1 MVQSPESIVETSVIG
16 LGHSGDGV
24 VEVDGRKHFVPF
36 AAPGDRLQIKF
47 SHGDKDRAAIM
58 QVLKPGAARVTAPC
72 QHFTQCGGCALQHLS
87 DPFVAD
93 WKRQQIVDALA
104 HRGVHDV
111 LVRPTQTMPPAS
123 RRRAAFTAEH
133 GADGIQIGFH
143 ARMSKRLVPV
153 SACTVLDK
161 RIVQAVPGL
170 TQMLAPLL
178 RTGQSARLLVT
189 QTATELDVDV
199 QIGSGKKS
207 EPNLRLRTLL
217 AASADR
223 LDLARL
229 SWNGV
234 ILLERRKPQII
245 LGDTP
250 VCPPPG
256 AFLQASSEGEAA
268 LIALVL
274 EALGTKTLGAKG
286 ARILDLFAGCGA
298 FTFPVAPHVRVHA
311 VEGDRAMADA
321 IRQAANQTQGLKQIE
336 ASHRDLQRGP
346 LSVDELAPYAAVI
359 FDPPKAGARAQ
370 AEQIAASQVRKVIAV
385 SCAPATFARD
395 AKTLVDAGFLLRW
408 VAPVDQFRWSAEV
421 ELVALFER
429 A

>member
-1 MVQSPESIVETSVIG
+1 MVQSPESAVETSVIG

-24 VEVDGRKHFVPF
+24 VEVDGRKYFVPF
-36 AAPGDRLQIKF
+36 AAPGDRLHIKF
-47 SHGDKDRAAIM
+47 SHGDKDRAGIV
-58 QVLKPGAARVTAPC
+58 QILKPGDARVTASC
-72 QHFTQCGGCALQHLS
+72 RHFTQCGGCALQHLS

-93 WKRQQIVDALA
+93 WKRQQIIDALA
-104 HRGVHDV
+104 HRGLHDAP
-111 LVRPTQTMPPAS
+111 VRPTVTMPPAS
-123 RRRAAFTAEH
+123 RRRAAFTAEY
-133 GADGIQIGFH
+133 GAGGIQIGFH
-143 ARMSKRLVPV
+143 GRMSKRLVPI
-153 SACTVLDK
+153 SECTLLDK
-161 RIVQAVPGL
+161 RIVQALPGL
-170 TQMLAPLL
+170 AQMLAPLL
-178 RTGQSARLLVT
+178 RAGQSARLLVT
-189 QTATELDVDV
+189 QTATGLDVDV
-199 QIGSGKKS
+199 QIGSDKKS

-245 LGDTP
+245 MGGTP

-274 EALGTKTLGAKG
+274 EALGAKTLGAKG
-286 ARILDLFAGCGA
+286 ARILDLFAGCGT
-298 FTFPVAPHVRVHA
+298 FTFPVAPHARVHA
-311 VEGDRAMADA
+311 VEGDRAMTEA
-321 IRQAANQTQGLKQIE
+321 IRQAANRMQGLKQIE

-395 AKTLVDAGFLLRW
+395 AKTLADAGFLLRW

-429 A
+429 G

>member
-1 MVQSPESIVETSVIG
+1 MVQSPEGIIEVEVTQ

-24 VEVDGRKHFVPF
+24 VEVDGRKYFVAY

-47 SHGDKDRAAIM
+47 NPGDKDRAAIV
-58 QVLKPGAARVTAPC
+58 QILKPGDARVTAPC
-72 QHFTQCGGCALQHLS
+72 RHFTECGGCALQHLS
-87 DPFVAD
+87 DLFVAD
-93 WKRQQIVDALA
+93 WKREQIIDALA
-104 HRGVHDV
+104 HRGLHDV
-111 LVRPTQTMPPAS
+111 TVRPTQTMPPAS

-153 SACTVLDK
+153 SECTVLDK
-161 RIVQAVPGL
+161 NIVQALPGL
-170 TQMLAPLL
+170 EKMLAPLL
-178 RTGQSARLLVT
+178 RHGQSVRLLVT
-189 QTATELDVDV
+189 QTGTGLDVDV
-199 QIGSGKKS
+199 QFGSGQKA

-229 SWNGV
+229 GWNGV
-234 ILLERRKPQII
+234 ILLERRKPQIVM
-245 LGDTP
+245 GGTP
-250 VCPPPG
+250 VSPPPG
-256 AFLQASSEGEAA
+256 AFLQASSQGEAA

-286 ARILDLFAGCGA
+286 ARILDLFAGCGT
-298 FTFPVAPHVRVHA
+298 FTFPVASHARVHA
-311 VEGDRAMADA
+311 VEGDRAMTEA
-321 IRQAANQTQGLKQIE
+321 IRQAANQRQGLKQIE

-346 LSVDELAPYAAVI
+346 LSIEELKPYAAVI

-370 AEQIAASQVRKVIAV
+370 ADQIAASQIHKVIAV

-395 AKTLVDAGFLLRW
+395 ARSLVDGGFLLRW
-408 VAPVDQFRWSAEV
+408 VAPADQFRWSAEV

>member
-1 MVQSPESIVETSVIG
+1 MVQSPESAVETSVIG

-24 VEVDGRKHFVPF
+24 VEVDGRKYFVPF
-36 AAPGDRLQIKF
+36 AAPGDRLHIKF
-47 SHGDKDRAAIM
+47 SHGDKDRAGIV
-58 QVLKPGAARVTAPC
+58 QILKPGDARVTAPC
-72 QHFTQCGGCALQHLS
+72 RHFTQCGGCALQHLS

-93 WKRQQIVDALA
+93 WKRQQIIDALA
-104 HRGVHDV
+104 HRGLHDAP
-111 LVRPTQTMPPAS
+111 VRPTVTMPPAS
-123 RRRAAFTAEH
+123 RRRAAFTAEYA
-133 GADGIQIGFH
+133 ADGIQIGFH
-143 ARMSKRLVPV
+143 ARMSKRLVPI
-153 SACTVLDK
+153 SECTLLDK
-161 RIVQAVPGL
+161 RIVQALPGL
-170 TQMLAPLL
+170 EQMLAPLL
-178 RTGQSARLLVT
+178 RAGQSARLLVT
-189 QTATELDVDV
+189 RTATGLDVDV
-199 QIGSGKKS
+199 QIGSDKKS

-245 LGDTP
+245 MGGTP

-274 EALGTKTLGAKG
+274 EALGAKTLGAKG
-286 ARILDLFAGCGA
+286 MRILDLFAGCGT
-298 FTFPVAPHVRVHA
+298 FTFPVASHARVHA
-311 VEGDRAMADA
+311 VEGDRAMTEA
-321 IRQAANQTQGLKQIE
+321 IRQAANRMQGLKQIE

-429 A
+429 G

>member
-1 MVQSPESIVETSVIG
+1 MVQSTEGIIEAEVTQ

-24 VEVDGRKHFVPF
+24 VEVDGRKYFVAF

-47 SHGDKDRAAIM
+47 NPGDKDRAAIV
-58 QVLKPGAARVTAPC
+58 QILKPGAVRVTAPC

-93 WKRQQIVDALA
+93 WKRQLIVDALA
-104 HRGVHDV
+104 HRGLHDV
-111 LVRPTQTMPPAS
+111 VVRPTQTMPPAS

-133 GADGIQIGFH
+133 GADGIQVGFH
-143 ARMSKRLVPV
+143 ARMSKRLVHV
-153 SACTVLDK
+153 SECTVLDIN
-161 RIVQAVPGL
+161 IVQALPGL
-170 TQMLAPLL
+170 KQMLAPLL
-178 RTGQSARLLVT
+178 RAGQSARLLVT
-189 QTATELDVDV
+189 QTATGLDVDV
-199 QIGSGKKS
+199 QIGSGQKA

-234 ILLERRKPQII
+234 ILLERRKPEI
-245 LGDTP
+245 LLATTP
-250 VCPPPG
+250 VRPPPG
-256 AFLQASSEGEAA
+256 AFLQASSQGEAA

-286 ARILDLFAGCGA
+286 ARILDLFAGCGT
-298 FTFPVAPHVRVHA
+298 FTFPVAQRARVHA
-311 VEGDRAMADA
+311 VEGDRAMTEA
-321 IRQAANQTQGLKQIE
+321 IRQAANQRQGLKQIE

-385 SCAPATFARD
+385 SCAPASFARD
-395 AKTLVDAGFLLRW
+395 ARSLADGGFRLRW
-408 VAPVDQFRWSAEV
+408 AAPVDQFRWSAEV

-429 A
+429 Q

>member
-1 MVQSPESIVETSVIG
+1 MAQSSEGIVEAEIVA

-24 VEVDGRKHFVPF
+24 VEIDGRKYFVPF

-47 SHGDKDRAAIM
+47 DEGDKDRASIAQI
-58 QVLKPGAARVTAPC
+58 LHPGDARVTAPC
-72 QHFTQCGGCALQHLS
+72 PHFSVCGGCALQHLS
-87 DPFVAD
+87 DAFVAD
-93 WKRQQIVDALA
+93 WKRQQIIDALA
-104 HRGVHDV
+104 HRGLHDV
-111 LVRPTQTMPPAS
+111 MVRPTQTMPPAS

-153 SACTVLDK
+153 SECTVLDK
-161 RIVQAVPGL
+161 RIVQALPGL
-170 TQMLAPLL
+170 TKMLAPLL
-178 RTGQSARLLVT
+178 RAGQSARLVVT
-189 QTATELDVDV
+189 QTATGLDVDV

-217 AASADR
+217 ATSADQI
-223 LDLARL
+223 DLARL

-245 LGDTP
+245 MGGTQ
-250 VCPPPG
+250 VSPPPG

-274 EALGTKTLGAKG
+274 EGLGEKTLGAKG
-286 ARILDLFAGCGA
+286 VRILDLFAGCGT
-298 FTFPVAPHVRVHA
+298 FTFPVAPHARVHA
-311 VEGDRAMADA
+311 VEGDRAMTDA
-321 IRQAANQTQGLKQIE
+321 IRLAANRMQGLKQIE

-346 LSVDELAPYAAVI
+346 LSVEELQPYAAVI

-370 AEQIAASQVRKVIAV
+370 ADQIAASGVQKVIAV

-395 AKTLVDAGFLLRW
+395 AKTLVDAGFHLRW

-429 A
+429 G

>member
-1 MVQSPESIVETSVIG
+1 
-16 LGHSGDGV
+16 
-24 VEVDGRKHFVPF
+24 
-36 AAPGDRLQIKF
+36 
-47 SHGDKDRAAIM
+47 
-58 QVLKPGAARVTAPC
+58 
-72 QHFTQCGGCALQHLS
+72 
-87 DPFVAD
+87 
-93 WKRQQIVDALA
+93 
-104 HRGVHDV
+104 
-111 LVRPTQTMPPAS
+111 MPPAS
-123 RRRAAFTAEH
+123 RRRAAFTAEY
-133 GADGIQIGFH
+133 GAGGIQIGFH
-143 ARMSKRLVPV
+143 GRMSKRLVPI
-153 SACTVLDK
+153 SECTLLDK
-161 RIVQAVPGL
+161 RIVQALPGL
-170 TQMLAPLL
+170 AQMLAPLL
-178 RTGQSARLLVT
+178 RAGQSARLLVT
-189 QTATELDVDV
+189 QTATGLDVDV
-199 QIGSGKKS
+199 QIGSDKKS

-245 LGDTP
+245 MGGTP

-274 EALGTKTLGAKG
+274 EALGAKTLGAKG
-286 ARILDLFAGCGA
+286 ARILDLFAGCGT
-298 FTFPVAPHVRVHA
+298 FTFPVAPHARVHA
-311 VEGDRAMADA
+311 VEGDRAMTEA
-321 IRQAANQTQGLKQIE
+321 IRQAANRMQGLKQIE
-336 ASHRDLQRGP
+336 ASQRDLQRGP

-385 SCAPATFARD
+385 SCAPASFARD
-395 AKTLVDAGFLLRW
+395 AKTLADAGFLLRW

-429 A
+429 G

>member
-1 MVQSPESIVETSVIG
+1 MVQSPEGIIEVEVTQ

-24 VEVDGRKHFVPF
+24 VEVDGRKYFVAY

-47 SHGDKDRAAIM
+47 NPGDKDRAAIV
-58 QVLKPGAARVTAPC
+58 QILNPGDARVTAPC
-72 QHFTQCGGCALQHLS
+72 RHFTQCGGCALQHLS
-87 DPFVAD
+87 DLFVAD
-93 WKRQQIVDALA
+93 WKREQIIDALA
-104 HRGVHDV
+104 HRGLHDV
-111 LVRPTQTMPPAS
+111 LVRPTRTMPPAS

-133 GADGIQIGFH
+133 GVDGIHIGFH

-153 SACTVLDK
+153 SECMVLDK
-161 RIVQAVPGL
+161 NIVQALPGL
-170 TQMLAPLL
+170 EKMLAPLL
-178 RTGQSARLLVT
+178 RHGQSVRLLVT
-189 QTATELDVDV
+189 QTGTGLDVDV
-199 QIGSGKKS
+199 QFGSGQKA

-234 ILLERRKPQII
+234 ILLERRKPQIVM
-245 LGDTP
+245 GGTP
-250 VCPPPG
+250 VSPPPG
-256 AFLQASSEGEAA
+256 AFLQASSQGEAE

-274 EALGTKTLGAKG
+274 EALGAKTLDAKG
-286 ARILDLFAGCGA
+286 ARILDLFAGCGT
-298 FTFPVAPHVRVHA
+298 FTFPVAQLARVHA
-311 VEGDRAMADA
+311 VEGDRAMTEA
-321 IRQAANQTQGLKQIE
+321 IRQAANQRQGLKQIE

-346 LSVDELAPYAAVI
+346 LSVDELASYAAVI

-370 AEQIAASQVRKVIAV
+370 ADQIAASQIHKVIAV

-395 AKTLVDAGFLLRW
+395 ARSLVDGGFLLRW
-408 VAPVDQFRWSAEV
+408 VTPVDQFRWSAEV

>member
-1 MVQSPESIVETSVIG
+1 MVQSPDGIIEAEVTQ

-24 VEVDGRKHFVPF
+24 VEVDGRKYFVAY
-36 AAPGDRLQIKF
+36 AAPGDRIQIKF
-47 SHGDKDRAAIM
+47 NPGDKDRAAIV
-58 QVLKPGAARVTAPC
+58 QILKPGDARVTAPC
-72 QHFTQCGGCALQHLS
+72 RHFTECGGCALQHLS
-87 DPFVAD
+87 DLFVAD
-93 WKRQQIVDALA
+93 WKREQIIDALA
-104 HRGVHDV
+104 HRGLHDV
-111 LVRPTQTMPPAS
+111 TVRPTQTMPPAS

-153 SACTVLDK
+153 SECTVLDK
-161 RIVQAVPGL
+161 NIVQALPGL
-170 TQMLAPLL
+170 EKMLAPLL
-178 RTGQSARLLVT
+178 RHGQSVRLLVT
-189 QTATELDVDV
+189 QTGTGLDVDV
-199 QIGSGKKS
+199 QFGSGQKA

-234 ILLERRKPQII
+234 ILLERRKPQIVM
-245 LGDTP
+245 GGTP
-250 VCPPPG
+250 VSPPPG
-256 AFLQASSEGEAA
+256 AFLQASSQGEAA

-286 ARILDLFAGCGA
+286 ARILDLFAGCGT
-298 FTFPVAPHVRVHA
+298 FTFPVASHARVHA
-311 VEGDRAMADA
+311 VEGDRAMTEA
-321 IRQAANQTQGLKQIE
+321 IRQAANQRQGLKQIE

-346 LSVDELAPYAAVI
+346 LSIEELKPYAAVI

-370 AEQIAASQVRKVIAV
+370 ADQIAASQIHKVIAV

-395 AKTLVDAGFLLRW
+395 ARSLVDGGFLLRW
-408 VAPVDQFRWSAEV
+408 VAPADQFRWSAEV

>member
-1 MVQSPESIVETSVIG
+1 MVQSPEGIIEVEVTQ

-24 VEVDGRKHFVPF
+24 VEVDGRKYFMAY

-47 SHGDKDRAAIM
+47 NPGDKDRAAIV
-58 QVLKPGAARVTAPC
+58 QILNPGDARVTAPC
-72 QHFTQCGGCALQHLS
+72 RHFTQCGGCALQHLS
-87 DPFVAD
+87 DLFVAD
-93 WKRQQIVDALA
+93 WKREQIIDALA
-104 HRGVHDV
+104 HRGLHDV
-111 LVRPTQTMPPAS
+111 LVRPTRTMPPAS

-153 SACTVLDK
+153 SECTVLDK
-161 RIVQAVPGL
+161 NIVQALPGL
-170 TQMLAPLL
+170 EKMLAPLL
-178 RTGQSARLLVT
+178 RHGQSARLLVT
-189 QTATELDVDV
+189 QTGTGLDVDV
-199 QIGSGKKS
+199 QFGLGQKA

-234 ILLERRKPQII
+234 ILLERRKPQIVM
-245 LGDTP
+245 GGTP
-250 VCPPPG
+250 VSPPPG
-256 AFLQASSEGEAA
+256 AFLQASSQGEAE

-274 EALGTKTLGAKG
+274 EALGAKTLGAKG
-286 ARILDLFAGCGA
+286 VRILDLFAGCGT
-298 FTFPVAPHVRVHA
+298 FTFPVASHARVYA
-311 VEGDRAMADA
+311 VEGDRAMTEA
-321 IRQAANQTQGLKQIE
+321 IRQAANQRQGLKQIE

-346 LSVDELAPYAAVI
+346 LSVDELASYAAVI

-370 AEQIAASQVRKVIAV
+370 ADQIAASQIHKVIAV

-395 AKTLVDAGFLLRW
+395 ARSLVDGGFLLRW
-408 VAPVDQFRWSAEV
+408 VTPVDQFRWSAEV

>member
-1 MVQSPESIVETSVIG
+1 MVQSPEGIIEAEVTQ

-24 VEVDGRKHFVPF
+24 IEVDGRKYFVAY

-47 SHGDKDRAAIM
+47 NPGDKDRAAIV
-58 QVLKPGAARVTAPC
+58 QILKPGDARVTAPC
-72 QHFTQCGGCALQHLS
+72 RHFTECGGCALQHLS
-87 DPFVAD
+87 DLFVAD
-93 WKRQQIVDALA
+93 WKREQIIDALA
-104 HRGVHDV
+104 HRGLHDV
-111 LVRPTQTMPPAS
+111 TVRPTQTMPPAS

-153 SACTVLDK
+153 SECTVLDK
-161 RIVQAVPGL
+161 NIVQALPGL
-170 TQMLAPLL
+170 EKMLAPLL
-178 RTGQSARLLVT
+178 RHGQSVRLLVT
-189 QTATELDVDV
+189 QTGTGLDVDV
-199 QIGSGKKS
+199 QFGSGQKA

-234 ILLERRKPQII
+234 ILLERRKPKII
-245 LGDTP
+245 LGGTP
-250 VCPPPG
+250 VSPPPG
-256 AFLQASSEGEAA
+256 AFLQASSQGEAA

-286 ARILDLFAGCGA
+286 ARILDLFAGCGT
-298 FTFPVAPHVRVHA
+298 FTFPVASHARVHA
-311 VEGDRAMADA
+311 VEGDRAMTEA
-321 IRQAANQTQGLKQIE
+321 IRQAANQRQGLKQIE

-346 LSVDELAPYAAVI
+346 LSIEELKPYAAVI

-370 AEQIAASQVRKVIAV
+370 ADQIAASQIHKVIAV

-395 AKTLVDAGFLLRW
+395 ARSLVDGGFLLRW

>member
-1 MVQSPESIVETSVIG
+1 MVQSPEGIIEAEVTQ

-24 VEVDGRKHFVPF
+24 VEVDGRKYFVAY

-47 SHGDKDRAAIM
+47 NPGDKDRAAIV
-58 QVLKPGAARVTAPC
+58 QILKPGDARVTAPC
-72 QHFTQCGGCALQHLS
+72 RHFTECGGCALQHLS
-87 DPFVAD
+87 DLFVGD
-93 WKRQQIVDALA
+93 WKREQIIDALA
-104 HRGVHDV
+104 HRGLHDV
-111 LVRPTQTMPPAS
+111 TVRPTQTMPPAS

-153 SACTVLDK
+153 SECTVLDK
-161 RIVQAVPGL
+161 NIVQALPGL
-170 TQMLAPLL
+170 EKMLAPLL
-178 RTGQSARLLVT
+178 RHGQSVRLLVT
-189 QTATELDVDV
+189 QTGTGLDVDV
-199 QIGSGKKS
+199 QFGSDQKA

-245 LGDTP
+245 LGGTP
-250 VCPPPG
+250 VSPPPG
-256 AFLQASSEGEAA
+256 AFLQASSQGEAA

-286 ARILDLFAGCGA
+286 ARILDLFAGCGT
-298 FTFPVAPHVRVHA
+298 FTFPVASHARVHA
-311 VEGDRAMADA
+311 VEGDRAMTEA
-321 IRQAANQTQGLKQIE
+321 IRQAANQRQGLKQIE

-346 LSVDELAPYAAVI
+346 LSIEELKPYAAVI

-370 AEQIAASQVRKVIAV
+370 ADQIAASQIHKVIAV

-395 AKTLVDAGFLLRW
+395 ARSLVDGGFLLRW

>member
-1 MVQSPESIVETSVIG
+1 VVQSPEGIIEAEVTQ

-24 VEVDGRKHFVPF
+24 VEVDGRKYFVAY

-47 SHGDKDRAAIM
+47 NPGDKDRAAIV
-58 QVLKPGAARVTAPC
+58 QILKPGDARVTAPC
-72 QHFTQCGGCALQHLS
+72 RHFTECGGCALQHLS
-87 DPFVAD
+87 DLFVAD
-93 WKRQQIVDALA
+93 WKREQIIDALA
-104 HRGVHDV
+104 HRGLHDV
-111 LVRPTQTMPPAS
+111 TVRPTQTMPPAS

-153 SACTVLDK
+153 SECTVLDK
-161 RIVQAVPGL
+161 NIVQALPGL
-170 TQMLAPLL
+170 EKMLAPLL
-178 RTGQSARLLVT
+178 RHGQSVRLLVT
-189 QTATELDVDV
+189 QTGTGLDVDV
-199 QIGSGKKS
+199 QFGSGQKA

-234 ILLERRKPQII
+234 ILLERRKPQIVM
-245 LGDTP
+245 GGTP
-250 VCPPPG
+250 VSPPPG
-256 AFLQASSEGEAA
+256 AFLQASSQGEAA

-286 ARILDLFAGCGA
+286 ARILDLFAGCGT
-298 FTFPVAPHVRVHA
+298 FTFPVASHARVHA
-311 VEGDRAMADA
+311 VEGDRAMTEA
-321 IRQAANQTQGLKQIE
+321 IRQAANQRQGLKQIE

-346 LSVDELAPYAAVI
+346 LSIEELKPYAAVI

-370 AEQIAASQVRKVIAV
+370 ADQIAASQIHKVIAV

-395 AKTLVDAGFLLRW
+395 ARSLVDGGFLLRW
-408 VAPVDQFRWSAEV
+408 VAPADQFRWSAEV

>member
-1 MVQSPESIVETSVIG
+1 MVQSPEGIIEVEVTQ

-24 VEVDGRKHFVPF
+24 VEVDGLKYFVAY

-47 SHGDKDRAAIM
+47 NPSDKDRAAIV
-58 QVLKPGAARVTAPC
+58 QILNPGDARVTAPC
-72 QHFTQCGGCALQHLS
+72 RHFTQCGGCALQHLS
-87 DPFVAD
+87 DLFVAD
-93 WKRQQIVDALA
+93 WKREQIIDALA
-104 HRGVHDV
+104 HRGLHDV
-111 LVRPTQTMPPAS
+111 LVRPTRTMPPAS

-133 GADGIQIGFH
+133 GVDGIHIGFH

-153 SACTVLDK
+153 SECTVLDK
-161 RIVQAVPGL
+161 NIVQALPGL
-170 TQMLAPLL
+170 EKMLAPLL
-178 RTGQSARLLVT
+178 RHGQSVRLLVT
-189 QTATELDVDV
+189 QTGTGLDVDV
-199 QIGSGKKS
+199 QFGSGQKA

-234 ILLERRKPQII
+234 ILLERRKPQIVM
-245 LGDTP
+245 GGTP
-250 VCPPPG
+250 VSPPPG
-256 AFLQASSEGEAA
+256 AFLQASSQGEAE

-274 EALGTKTLGAKG
+274 EALGAKTLGAKG
-286 ARILDLFAGCGA
+286 ARILDLFAGCGT
-298 FTFPVAPHVRVHA
+298 FTFPVASHARVHA
-311 VEGDRAMADA
+311 VEGDRAMTEA
-321 IRQAANQTQGLKQIE
+321 IRQAANQRQGLKQIE

-346 LSVDELAPYAAVI
+346 LSVDELASYAAVI

-370 AEQIAASQVRKVIAV
+370 ADQIAASQIHKVIAV

-395 AKTLVDAGFLLRW
+395 ARSLVDGGFLLRW
-408 VAPVDQFRWSAEV
+408 VTPVDQFRWSAEV

>member
-1 MVQSPESIVETSVIG
+1 MVQSPEGIIEAEVTQ

-24 VEVDGRKHFVPF
+24 VEVDGRKYFVAY

-47 SHGDKDRAAIM
+47 NPGDKDRAAIV
-58 QVLKPGAARVTAPC
+58 QILKPGDARVTAPC
-72 QHFTQCGGCALQHLS
+72 RHFTECGGCALQHLS
-87 DPFVAD
+87 DLFVAD
-93 WKRQQIVDALA
+93 WKREQIIDALA
-104 HRGVHDV
+104 HRGLHDV
-111 LVRPTQTMPPAS
+111 TVRPTQTMPPAS

-153 SACTVLDK
+153 SECTVLDK
-161 RIVQAVPGL
+161 NIVQALPGL
-170 TQMLAPLL
+170 EKMLAPLL
-178 RTGQSARLLVT
+178 RHGQSVRLLVT
-189 QTATELDVDV
+189 QTGTGLDVDV
-199 QIGSGKKS
+199 QFGSGQKA

-234 ILLERRKPQII
+234 ILLERRKPQIVM
-245 LGDTP
+245 GGTP
-250 VCPPPG
+250 VSPPPG
-256 AFLQASSEGEAA
+256 AFLQASSQGEAA

-286 ARILDLFAGCGA
+286 ARILDLFAGCGT
-298 FTFPVAPHVRVHA
+298 FTFPVASHARVHA
-311 VEGDRAMADA
+311 VEGDRAMTEA
-321 IRQAANQTQGLKQIE
+321 IRQAANQRQGLKQIE

-346 LSVDELAPYAAVI
+346 LSIEELKPYAAVI

-370 AEQIAASQVRKVIAV
+370 ADQIAASQIHKVIAV

-395 AKTLVDAGFLLRW
+395 ARSLVDGGFLLRW
-408 VAPVDQFRWSAEV
+408 VAPADQFRWSAEV

>member
-1 MVQSPESIVETSVIG
+1 MVQSPEGIIEVEVTQ

-24 VEVDGRKHFVPF
+24 VEVDGRKYFVAY

-47 SHGDKDRAAIM
+47 NPSDKDRAAIV
-58 QVLKPGAARVTAPC
+58 QILNPGDARVTAPC
-72 QHFTQCGGCALQHLS
+72 RHFTQCGGCALQHLS
-87 DPFVAD
+87 DLFVAD
-93 WKRQQIVDALA
+93 WKREQIIDALA
-104 HRGVHDV
+104 HRGLHDV
-111 LVRPTQTMPPAS
+111 LVRPTRTMPPAS

-133 GADGIQIGFH
+133 GVDGIHIGFH
-143 ARMSKRLVPV
+143 ARMSKRLVHV
-153 SACTVLDK
+153 SECTVLDK
-161 RIVQAVPGL
+161 NIVQALPGL
-170 TQMLAPLL
+170 EKMLAPLL
-178 RTGQSARLLVT
+178 RHGQSVRLLVT
-189 QTATELDVDV
+189 QTGTGLDVDV
-199 QIGSGKKS
+199 QFGSGQKA

-234 ILLERRKPQII
+234 ILLERRKPQIVM
-245 LGDTP
+245 GGTP
-250 VCPPPG
+250 VSPPPG
-256 AFLQASSEGEAA
+256 AFLQASSQGEAE

-274 EALGTKTLGAKG
+274 EALGAKTLGAKG
-286 ARILDLFAGCGA
+286 ARILDLFAGCGT
-298 FTFPVAPHVRVHA
+298 FTFPVASHARVHA
-311 VEGDRAMADA
+311 VEGDRAMTEA
-321 IRQAANQTQGLKQIE
+321 IRQAANQRQGLKQIE

-346 LSVDELAPYAAVI
+346 LSVDELASYAAVI

-370 AEQIAASQVRKVIAV
+370 ADQIAASQIHKVIAV

-395 AKTLVDAGFLLRW
+395 ARSLVDGGFLLRW
-408 VAPVDQFRWSAEV
+408 VTPVDQFRWSAEV

>member
-1 MVQSPESIVETSVIG
+1 MAQSPGNLIEAEVTQ

-24 VEVDGRKHFVPF
+24 TQAGERRIFVAF
-36 AAPGDRLQIKF
+36 AAPGDRLRIELDAGGQ
-47 SHGDKDRAAIM
+47 DRAAIV
-58 QVLKPGAARVTAPC
+58 QILHPGAARVTAPC
-72 QHFTQCGGCALQHLS
+72 RHFTQCGGCALQHLS
-87 DPFVAD
+87 GPFVAD

-104 HRGVHDV
+104 HRGLHDTV
-111 LVRPTQTMPPAS
+111 VRSTLTMPPAS

-133 GADGIQIGFH
+133 GRDGIQIGFL

-153 SACTVLDK
+153 SECTVLDK
-161 RIVQAVPGL
+161 RIMQALPGL
-170 TQMLAPLL
+170 TQLLAPVL
-178 RTGQSARLLVT
+178 RAGQSARLLVT
-189 QTATELDVDV
+189 WTETGLDVDV

-245 LGDTP
+245 LGGTL

-256 AFLQASSEGEAA
+256 AFLQASIEGEAA
-268 LIALVL
+268 LTALVL
-274 EALGTKTLGAKG
+274 EALGEKMLRARGT
-286 ARILDLFAGCGA
+286 RILDLFAGCGT
-298 FTFPVAPHVRVHA
+298 FTFPVAPYARVHA
-311 VEGDRAMADA
+311 VEGDRAMTNA
-321 IRQAANQTQGLKQIE
+321 IREAANRRQGLKQVE

-346 LSVDELAPYAAVI
+346 LSPDELAPYSAVI

-370 AEQIAASQVRKVIAV
+370 AGQIAASKVGTVIAI
-385 SCAPATFARD
+385 SCAPASFARD
-395 AKTLVDAGFLLRW
+395 ARILVDAGFKLCW

-421 ELVALFER
+421 ELAALFR
-429 A
+429 RD

>member
-1 MVQSPESIVETSVIG
+1 VVQSPEGIIEAEVTQ

-24 VEVDGRKHFVPF
+24 VEVDGRKYFVAY

-47 SHGDKDRAAIM
+47 NAGDKDRAAIV
-58 QVLKPGAARVTAPC
+58 QILKPGDARVTAPC
-72 QHFTQCGGCALQHLS
+72 RHFTECGGCALQHLS
-87 DPFVAD
+87 DLFVAD
-93 WKRQQIVDALA
+93 WKREQIIDALA
-104 HRGVHDV
+104 HRGLHDV
-111 LVRPTQTMPPAS
+111 TVRPTQTMPPAS

-153 SACTVLDK
+153 SECTVLDK
-161 RIVQAVPGL
+161 NIVQALPGL
-170 TQMLAPLL
+170 EKMLAPLL
-178 RTGQSARLLVT
+178 RHGQSVRLLVT
-189 QTATELDVDV
+189 QTGTGLDVDV
-199 QIGSGKKS
+199 QFGSDQKA

-234 ILLERRKPQII
+234 ILLERRKPQIVM
-245 LGDTP
+245 GGTP
-250 VCPPPG
+250 VSPPPG
-256 AFLQASSEGEAA
+256 AFLQASSQGEAA
-268 LIALVL
+268 LIAFVL

-286 ARILDLFAGCGA
+286 ARILDLFAGCGT
-298 FTFPVAPHVRVHA
+298 FTFPVASHARVHA
-311 VEGDRAMADA
+311 VEGDRAMTEA
-321 IRQAANQTQGLKQIE
+321 IRQAANQRQGLKQIE

-346 LSVDELAPYAAVI
+346 LSIEELKPYAAVI

-370 AEQIAASQVRKVIAV
+370 ADQIAASQIHKVIAV

-395 AKTLVDAGFLLRW
+395 ARSLVDGGFLLRW

>member
-1 MVQSPESIVETSVIG
+1 MVQSPESAVETSVIG

-24 VEVDGRKHFVPF
+24 VEVDGRKYFVPF
-36 AAPGDRLQIKF
+36 AAPGDRLHIKF
-47 SHGDKDRAAIM
+47 SHGDKDRAGIV
-58 QVLKPGAARVTAPC
+58 QILKPGDARVTAPC
-72 QHFTQCGGCALQHLS
+72 RHFTQCGGCALQHLS

-93 WKRQQIVDALA
+93 WKRQQIIDALA
-104 HRGVHDV
+104 HRGLHDAP
-111 LVRPTQTMPPAS
+111 VRPTVTMPPAS
-123 RRRAAFTAEH
+123 RRRAAFTAEY
-133 GADGIQIGFH
+133 GAGGIQIGFH
-143 ARMSKRLVPV
+143 GRMSKRLVPI
-153 SACTVLDK
+153 SECTLLDK
-161 RIVQAVPGL
+161 RIVQALPGL
-170 TQMLAPLL
+170 AQMLAPLL
-178 RTGQSARLLVT
+178 RAGQSARLLVT
-189 QTATELDVDV
+189 QTATGLDVDV
-199 QIGSGKKS
+199 QIGSDKKS

-245 LGDTP
+245 MGGTP

-274 EALGTKTLGAKG
+274 EALGAKTLGAKG
-286 ARILDLFAGCGA
+286 ARILDLFAGCGT
-298 FTFPVAPHVRVHA
+298 FTFPVAPHARVHA
-311 VEGDRAMADA
+311 VEGDRAMTEA
-321 IRQAANQTQGLKQIE
+321 IRQAANRMQGLKQIE

-395 AKTLVDAGFLLRW
+395 AKTLADAGFLLRW

-429 A
+429 G

>member
-1 MVQSPESIVETSVIG
+1 MAQAHEGIIEAEITQ

-24 VEVDGRKHFVPF
+24 AQFDGRKYFVPY
-36 AAPGDRLQIKF
+36 AAPGDRLQLKCDA
-47 SHGDKDRAAIM
+47 GDKDRAAIV
-58 QVLKPGAARVTAPC
+58 QILKQGDARVTAPC

-104 HRGVHDV
+104 HRGLHDV
-111 LVRPTQTMPPAS
+111 LVRPTRTMPPAS

-143 ARMSKRLVPV
+143 ARMSKRLVAV
-153 SACTVLDK
+153 SQCAVLDK
-161 RIVQAVPGL
+161 NIVQAMPGL
-170 TQMLAPLL
+170 EKMLAPLL
-178 RTGQSARLLVT
+178 RHGQSVRLLVT
-189 QTATELDVDV
+189 QTVTGLDVDV
-199 QIGSGKKS
+199 QFGSGQKA

-217 AASADR
+217 AHSAEQM
-223 LDLARL
+223 DLARL

-234 ILLERRKPQII
+234 ILLERRKPEI
-245 LGDTP
+245 LLAATP

-274 EALGTKTLGAKG
+274 EALGAKTLAVKG
-286 ARILDLFAGCGA
+286 ARILDLFAGCGT
-298 FTFPVAPHVRVHA
+298 FTFPVAQLTRVHA
-311 VEGDRAMADA
+311 VEGDRAMTEA
-321 IRQAANQTQGLKQIE
+321 IRQAANRMQGLKQVE

-359 FDPPKAGARAQ
+359 FDPPKAGAGKQ
-370 AEQIAASQVRKVIAV
+370 AEQIAASQLRQVIAV

-395 AKTLVDAGFLLRW
+395 ARSLVDGGFQLRW

-429 A
+429 R

>member
-1 MVQSPESIVETSVIG
+1 VAQSPEAIIETSVIG

-24 VEVDGRKHFVPF
+24 AEFDGRKYFVPF

-47 SHGDKDRAAIM
+47 DAGDKDRAVIV
-58 QVLKPGAARVTAPC
+58 QILKPGAARVTAPC

-87 DPFVAD
+87 DAFVAD

-143 ARMSKRLVPV
+143 ARMSKRLVRV
-153 SACTVLDK
+153 LQCTVLDK
-161 RIVQAVPGL
+161 RIVQAAPGL

-178 RTGQSARLLVT
+178 RAGQSARLLVT
-189 QTATELDVDV
+189 QTATGLDVDV

-274 EALGTKTLGAKG
+274 EGLGEKTLGAKG
-286 ARILDLFAGCGA
+286 ARILDLFAGCGT

-321 IRQAANQTQGLKQIE
+321 IRQAANQRQGLKQIE

-395 AKTLVDAGFLLRW
+395 ARSLVDGGYQLRW

-429 A
+429 P

>member
-1 MVQSPESIVETSVIG
+1 MVQSTKGIIEAEVTQ

-24 VEVDGRKHFVPF
+24 VEVDGRKYFVAY

-47 SHGDKDRAAIM
+47 NPGDKDRAAIV
-58 QVLKPGAARVTAPC
+58 QILKSGDARVTAPC
-72 QHFTQCGGCALQHLS
+72 RHFTECGGCALQHLS
-87 DPFVAD
+87 DLFVAD
-93 WKRQQIVDALA
+93 WKREQIIDALA
-104 HRGVHDV
+104 HRGLHDV
-111 LVRPTQTMPPAS
+111 TVRPTRTMPPAS

-153 SACTVLDK
+153 SECTVLDK
-161 RIVQAVPGL
+161 NIVQALPGL
-170 TQMLAPLL
+170 EKMLAPLL
-178 RTGQSARLLVT
+178 RHGQSARLLLT
-189 QTATELDVDV
+189 QTGTGLDVDV
-199 QIGSGKKS
+199 QFGSGQKA

-217 AASADR
+217 TASADR

-234 ILLERRKPQII
+234 ILLERRKPQIVM
-245 LGDTP
+245 GGTP
-250 VCPPPG
+250 VSPPPG
-256 AFLQASSEGEAA
+256 AFLQASSQGEAA

-286 ARILDLFAGCGA
+286 ARILDLFAGCGT
-298 FTFPVAPHVRVHA
+298 FTFPVASHARVHA
-311 VEGDRAMADA
+311 VEGDRAMTEA
-321 IRQAANQTQGLKQIE
+321 IRQAANQRQGLKQIE

-346 LSVDELAPYAAVI
+346 LSIEELKPYAAVI
-359 FDPPKAGARAQ
+359 FDPPKAGTRAQ
-370 AEQIAASQVRKVIAV
+370 ADQIAASQTHKVIAV

-395 AKTLVDAGFLLRW
+395 ARSLVDGGFLLRW
-408 VAPVDQFRWSAEV
+408 VTPVDQFRWSAEV

>member
-1 MVQSPESIVETSVIG
+1 MVQSPEGIIEVEVTQ

-24 VEVDGRKHFVPF
+24 VEVDGRKYFVAY

-47 SHGDKDRAAIM
+47 NPGDKDRAAIV
-58 QVLKPGAARVTAPC
+58 QILNPGDARVTAPC
-72 QHFTQCGGCALQHLS
+72 RHFTQCGGCALQHLS
-87 DPFVAD
+87 DLFVAD
-93 WKRQQIVDALA
+93 WKREQIIDALA
-104 HRGVHDV
+104 HRGLHDV
-111 LVRPTQTMPPAS
+111 LVRPTRTMPPAS

-133 GADGIQIGFH
+133 GVDGIHIGFH

-153 SACTVLDK
+153 SECTVLDK
-161 RIVQAVPGL
+161 NIVQALPGL
-170 TQMLAPLL
+170 EKMLAPLL
-178 RTGQSARLLVT
+178 RHGQSLRLLVT
-189 QTATELDVDV
+189 QTGTGLDVDV
-199 QIGSGKKS
+199 QFGSGQKA

-234 ILLERRKPQII
+234 ILLERRKPQIVM
-245 LGDTP
+245 GGTK

-256 AFLQASSEGEAA
+256 AFLQASSQGEAE

-274 EALGTKTLGAKG
+274 EALGAKTLDAKG
-286 ARILDLFAGCGA
+286 ARILDLFAGCGT
-298 FTFPVAPHVRVHA
+298 FTFPVASHARVHA
-311 VEGDRAMADA
+311 VEGDRAMTEA
-321 IRQAANQTQGLKQIE
+321 IRQAANQRQGLKQIE

-346 LSVDELAPYAAVI
+346 LSVDELASYAAVI

-370 AEQIAASQVRKVIAV
+370 ADQIAASQIHKVIAV

-395 AKTLVDAGFLLRW
+395 ARSLVDGGFLLRW
-408 VAPVDQFRWSAEV
+408 VTPVDQFRWSAEV

>member
-1 MVQSPESIVETSVIG
+1 MVQSPEGIIEAEVTQ

-24 VEVDGRKHFVPF
+24 AEVDGRKCFVPF

-47 SHGDKDRAAIM
+47 NAGDKDRAAIV
-58 QVLKPGAARVTAPC
+58 QILKPGDVRVTAPC
-72 QHFTQCGGCALQHLS
+72 RHFTECGGCALQHLS
-87 DPFVAD
+87 DLFVAD
-93 WKRQQIVDALA
+93 WKREQIIDALA
-104 HRGVHDV
+104 HRGLHDV
-111 LVRPTQTMPPAS
+111 TVRPTQTMPPAS

-143 ARMSKRLVPV
+143 ARMSNRLVRV
-153 SACTVLDK
+153 SECVILDK
-161 RIVQAVPGL
+161 RIVQALPGL
-170 TQMLAPLL
+170 AEMLAPLL
-178 RTGQSARLLVT
+178 RAGQSARLLVT
-189 QTATELDVDV
+189 QTAAGLDVDV

-217 AASADR
+217 AASADG

-234 ILLERRKPQII
+234 ILLERRKPQIVM
-245 LGDTP
+245 GGTP

-256 AFLQASSEGEAA
+256 AFLQASSEGESA

-274 EALGTKTLGAKG
+274 EALGAKTLGAKG
-286 ARILDLFAGCGA
+286 ARILDLFAGCGT
-298 FTFPVAPHVRVHA
+298 FTFPVASHARVHA
-311 VEGDRAMADA
+311 VEGDRAMTEA
-321 IRQAANQTQGLKQIE
+321 IRQAANQRQGLKQIE

-346 LSVDELAPYAAVI
+346 LSIEELKPYAAVI

-370 AEQIAASQVRKVIAV
+370 ADQIVASQIHKVIAV

-395 AKTLVDAGFLLRW
+395 ARSLVDGGFLLRW

>member
-1 MVQSPESIVETSVIG
+1 EGIIEAEVTQ

-24 VEVDGRKHFVPF
+24 VEVDGRKYFVAY

-47 SHGDKDRAAIM
+47 NPGDKDRAAIV
-58 QVLKPGAARVTAPC
+58 QILKPGDARVTAPC
-72 QHFTQCGGCALQHLS
+72 RHFTECGGCALQHLS
-87 DPFVAD
+87 DLFVAD
-93 WKRQQIVDALA
+93 WKREQIIDALA
-104 HRGVHDV
+104 HRGLHDV
-111 LVRPTQTMPPAS
+111 TVRPTQTMPPAS

-153 SACTVLDK
+153 SECTVLDK
-161 RIVQAVPGL
+161 NIVQALPGL
-170 TQMLAPLL
+170 EKMLAPLL
-178 RTGQSARLLVT
+178 RHGQSVRLLVT
-189 QTATELDVDV
+189 QTGTGLDVDV
-199 QIGSGKKS
+199 QFGSGQKA

-234 ILLERRKPQII
+234 ILLERRKPQIVM
-245 LGDTP
+245 GGTP
-250 VCPPPG
+250 VSPPPG
-256 AFLQASSEGEAA
+256 AFLQASSQGEAA

-274 EALGTKTLGAKG
+274 EALGTKTLGTKG
-286 ARILDLFAGCGA
+286 ARILDLFAGCGT
-298 FTFPVAPHVRVHA
+298 FTFPVASHARVHA
-311 VEGDRAMADA
+311 VEGDRAMTEA
-321 IRQAANQTQGLKQIE
+321 IRQAANQRQGLKQIE

-346 LSVDELAPYAAVI
+346 LSIEELKPYAAVI

-370 AEQIAASQVRKVIAV
+370 ADQIAASQIHKVIAV

-395 AKTLVDAGFLLRW
+395 ARSLVDGGFLLRW
-408 VAPVDQFRWSAEV
+408 VAPADQFRWSAEV

>member
-1 MVQSPESIVETSVIG
+1 MAQSCEVIIESDVTQ

-24 VEVDGRKHFVPF
+24 VEFDGRKYFVPF
-36 AAPGDRLQIKF
+36 AAPGDRLQIKPIP
-47 SHGDKDRAAIM
+47 GEKDRGAIV
-58 QVLKPGAARVTAPC
+58 QILQPGAARVAAPC

-104 HRGVHDV
+104 HRGLHDAP
-111 LVRPTQTMPPAS
+111 VRQTQTMPSAT

-133 GADGIQIGFH
+133 GAEGIQLGFH
-143 ARMSKRLVPV
+143 ARMSNRLVRVLQCP
-153 SACTVLDK
+153 VLDK
-161 RIVQAVPGL
+161 RIVQALPRL
-170 TQMLAPLL
+170 TQMLVPLL
-178 RTGQSARLLVT
+178 RAGQSARLLVT
-189 QTATELDVDV
+189 QTQTGLDVDV

-217 AASADR
+217 AASADI

-229 SWNGV
+229 SWNGA
-234 ILLERRKPQII
+234 ILLERRKPQIL

-250 VCPPPG
+250 VSPPPG
-256 AFLQASSEGEAA
+256 AFLQASSEGEQA

-274 EALGTKTLGAKG
+274 EAVGTKTLAAKG
-286 ARILDLFAGCGA
+286 ARILDLFAGCGT
-298 FTFPVAPHVRVHA
+298 FTFPVAHHLRVHA
-311 VEGDRAMADA
+311 IEGDRGMADT
-321 IRQAANQTQGLKQIE
+321 IRQAAKRTQGLKQIE

-346 LSVDELAPYAAVI
+346 LSVDELRPYAAVI

-370 AEQIAASQVRKVIAV
+370 AEQIAASQVKKIIAV

-395 AKTLVDAGFLLRW
+395 ARSLIEGGLQLRW

-429 A
+429 D